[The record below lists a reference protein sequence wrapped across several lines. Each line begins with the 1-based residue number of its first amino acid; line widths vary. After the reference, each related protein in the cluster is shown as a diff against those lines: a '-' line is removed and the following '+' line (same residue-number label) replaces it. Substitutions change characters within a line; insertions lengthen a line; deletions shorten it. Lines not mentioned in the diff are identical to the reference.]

1 MLDKDTRAAKAFY
14 REVRKFAEQAKPWAT
29 NAIFYETKPDET
41 YDLSLV
47 SARVYG
53 TRDEYLAVMAAAGI
67 DTFDQPLAPKK
78 LVLPNFRQLM
88 AIKRFTGFESSAELR
103 YDFAPV
109 WVGD

>member
-29 NAIFYETKPDET
+29 NAIFYETKPDEA

-47 SARVYG
+47 ASRVYG

-67 DTFDQPLAPKK
+67 DTFDQPLQPKR
-78 LVLPNFRQLM
+78 LVLPNYMQLM
-88 AIKRFTGFESSAELR
+88 RIKRATGFESVAGLR
-103 YDFAPV
+103 DDFAPV
-109 WVGD
+109 WAES